1 MSRIVR
7 IIMWVLF
14 IAALFIA
21 IAYFLPQKIYVER
34 ESLLEASSKT
44 VYSQIID
51 LHSWK
56 KWSEWNQIDPNMK
69 TDFVKNGVGVGAGY
83 NWDSQNKNVGSG
95 TIEI

>member
-1 MSRIVR
+1 MSRLVR

-34 ESLLEASSKT
+34 ESLIEASSKT

-51 LHSWK
+51 LHSWN
-56 KWSEWNQIDPNMK
+56 KWSKWNQMDPDMKIDYSN
-69 TDFVKNGVGVGAGY
+69 NGVEIGAGY
-83 NWDSQNKNVGSG
+83 SWGKQKQKMWGVVPLK
-95 TIEI
+95 